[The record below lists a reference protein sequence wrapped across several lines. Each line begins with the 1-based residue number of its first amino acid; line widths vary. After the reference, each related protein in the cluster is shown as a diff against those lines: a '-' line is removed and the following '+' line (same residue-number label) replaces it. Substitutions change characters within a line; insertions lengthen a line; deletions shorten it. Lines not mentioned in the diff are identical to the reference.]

1 MEFIPGGPSPDSA
14 VPSQS
19 PGKPIDTRHQAVAST
34 VDTETHHQGSEM
46 ASQRQEP
53 ATRELPSDLQTQQPS
68 EHPTGGAPPNHPE
81 AHPPSDEHPENAPA
95 VRVAAAPNGEAVEV
109 SPGKEAGRSPSVAT
123 RRSLHTNDIGAVR
136 AANEPTKVDPNL
148 QARATSV
155 NGEPKQMAPTGKEE
169 RASSREPP
177 FPSSHPFTRDEVV
190 LTPQPEAHGVGR
202 KLSKIEKRGAK
213 AEKAALQVALKE
225 LAEIQELQKASIKVQ

>member
-14 VPSQS
+14 VPSKS

-68 EHPTGGAPPNHPE
+68 EHPNGGAPPNHPE
-81 AHPPSDEHPENAPA
+81 GHPSSDEHPENTPA

-109 SPGKEAGRSPSVAT
+109 LPGKEAGRSPSVAT
-123 RRSLHTNDIGAVR
+123 RRSLHTNDVGAVR
-136 AANEPTKVDPNL
+136 AANELTKVDPNL

-155 NGEPKQMAPTGKEE
+155 NGAPTGKEE
-169 RASSREPP
+169 RASSREPL
-177 FPSSHPFTRDEVV
+177 FLHRIHLHGDEVV
-190 LTPQPEAHGVGR
+190 LTPRPEAHGVGR

>member
-46 ASQRQEP
+46 ASQRQGP

-81 AHPPSDEHPENAPA
+81 GHPSSDEHPENAPA

-109 SPGKEAGRSPSVAT
+109 SSGKEAGRSPSVAT
-123 RRSLHTNDIGAVR
+123 RRSLHTNDVGAVR
-136 AANEPTKVDPNL
+136 AANEPTEVDPNL

-155 NGEPKQMAPTGKEE
+155 NGARTGKEE
-169 RASSREPP
+169 RASSREPH

-190 LTPQPEAHGVGR
+190 LTPRPEAHGVGR